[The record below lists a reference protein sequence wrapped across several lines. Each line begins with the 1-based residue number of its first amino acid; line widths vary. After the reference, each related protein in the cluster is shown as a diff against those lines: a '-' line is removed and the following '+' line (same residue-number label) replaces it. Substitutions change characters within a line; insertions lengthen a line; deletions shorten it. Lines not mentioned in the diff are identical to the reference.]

1 MLPQFRAAM
10 QKRFKDCTGAERAD
24 MFSHVRVHESCTL
37 HNGARMRC
45 SSNFQNDGPW
55 QDNIAVHSEND
66 GAGDSMIA
74 KVLLIFSFGQSRRAQ
89 GDLYVWLR
97 WYEAQEEARARAEKS
112 KSSRSMSFRAGN
124 RFTHPNAPGVACM
137 QLQAGTAATPMATDI
152 FEAEHVNR
160 VVWVARSPYGPDRNN
175 SAYYMFVADAG
186 EILDHRADECAHFWA
201 RED

>member
-1 MLPQFRAAM
+1 M
-10 QKRFKDCTGAERAD
+10 QKRFKDSGAEERAE
-24 MFSHVRVHESCTL
+24 MFTHVRVHESCTL
-37 HNGARMRC
+37 HNGARVRC
-45 SSNFQNDGPW
+45 SANFQNDGPW
-55 QDNIAVHSEND
+55 QDNIAVHSENE
-66 GAGDSMIA
+66 GTGDSMIA
-74 KVLLIFSFGQSRRAQ
+74 KVLLIFSFGQNRRAP
-89 GDLYVWLR
+89 GDLFMWLR
-97 WYEAQEEARARAEKS
+97 WYEAQDEARARAEK
-112 KSSRSMSFRAGN
+112 KGRRVRSLNFRAGN